1 MAFTSEV
8 NSRTTPIS
16 GQIVAAGAF
25 EFNRSITVRSQQT
38 IYGTVSTSSDLVYGD
53 LLFSLES
60 NFNGELSL
68 TITTTEETSV
78 PTGYLDMS
86 GMPSWLTI
94 DDNNVSVWYFNGEI
108 AEQKPAGSLPS
119 SNTSQLA
126 IGNLSGSARDQA
138 IFFDYQNSRIF
149 GWDFYS
155 SSNQVTE
162 ITFAKPSADAS
173 WRFLGC
179 GNLDSTTRDQL
190 LLLKDNQTLGYYYVN
205 SGTSAKWQEIGTL
218 PGGIDSNY
226 EVIGV
231 GKFDGNSTDSLVWK
245 NRKNGIVGLW
255 NFTGTRSFSWQFLGN
270 SQGDLKRELLAVGD
284 FNGDGGAD
292 LLWIDRNRGE
302 AIVEIYRANENDT
315 FDVLSALCDR
325 GSLYDGMEFFGVSD
339 LNNDGIDDV
348 MWCDSYSGEI
358 SAWLLDDYGRR
369 TATIAVTSTSGL

>member
-38 IYGTVSTSSDLVYGD
+38 IYGMVSTSSDLVYGD

-60 NFNGELSL
+60 N
-68 TITTTEETSV
+68 
-78 PTGYLDMS
+78 
-86 GMPSWLTI
+86 
-94 DDNNVSVWYFNGEI
+94 FNGEI

-190 LLLKDNQTLGYYYVN
+190 LFLKDNQTLGYYYVN

-231 GKFDGNSTDSLVWK
+231 GTFDGNSTDSLVWK

-255 NFTGTRSFSWQFLGN
+255 NFTGTRSFSWQFL
-270 SQGDLKRELLAVGD
+270 
-284 FNGDGGAD
+284 
-292 LLWIDRNRGE
+292 
-302 AIVEIYRANENDT
+302 
-315 FDVLSALCDR
+315 
-325 GSLYDGMEFFGVSD
+325 
-339 LNNDGIDDV
+339 
-348 MWCDSYSGEI
+348 
-358 SAWLLDDYGRR
+358 
-369 TATIAVTSTSGL
+369 